1 MENFKSEG
9 LYNVFWCVTIPQNVQ
24 VKDLAVQMLLSN
36 ANDESLQMVEFNET
50 WSSELNPS
58 PCNTAQKIRLMPR
71 EPIWID
77 KGRHLTS
84 ILTMELEGD
93 EPSEDGLNGDGGND
107 RSEQNNNMDRR
118 DVSNEDSAIVHY
130 FELVPYLS
138 GSCSLSDVFVLGFP
152 LNASLSLVPPC
163 VKDVLAPSRIVA
175 IDVSLDQKYAAS
187 LSVNRKDLTVDVWDL
202 RSTGDSNCP
211 RIPVATAKI
220 LAIGPKSFDL
230 TIAISSDGSHLA
242 VFEEPKE
249 EWKGGVA
256 IKPGTFPAHFFEND
270 TMFTPVDQVAE
281 DQKVEG
287 KSDEDKFPETM
298 EKNPLATT
306 DTVAIRT
313 LIDLKREAG
322 SPLKRFIGFAKF
334 QHRSPGNLAPKPS
347 QEHVFVACNGFD
359 VSIYGVSSAV
369 KLQYSILLPTPSPS
383 IPFRSTQLDHR
394 LACRHL
400 INTLQD
406 SRFVWNG
413 DEGKVQVW
421 NWRNGNLVAAL
432 DGIDGS
438 LKYLHR
444 LILSKDGSAVIAA
457 SQSSFAVY
465 SAESG
470 LLISKVSKAMSEL
483 RLFECL
489 DSDRVMAA
497 GWIEDTD
504 GDGERDQVFR
514 IMDLYCLTNV
524 INVAQIQLPI
534 TNAIS
539 FHVIPAIAGDRE
551 NITTI
556 VQHNLAEI
564 QLVDLKPRKS
574 DNYNQQAE
582 CCPKCDG
589 ESGSVVRRCIDNE
602 QGCSYTLSIDDM
614 RRSFFLHKI
623 STKDGERV
631 EILTE
636 MPTAEDPDIT
646 TLTFLPC
653 RKRFLV
659 IRRREFE
666 LWQLPTADRATCQLL
681 TAQAR
686 DRRDVGAWT
695 VCPHGSVMRWKDS
708 KMDEIQYV
716 DISRKIFFG
725 SEETLGLIRAIP
737 TFIQCFE
744 TSGPAYRQAVIEL
757 LMKHINRHPGVNG
770 YSLNQPKPFKV
781 SIIGAIIKG
790 CSNLGAEPLLYAL
803 LKSTEFGHWIPHTI
817 GFSID
822 PSRDMIAYLVKESK
836 VSMLRLVVDYLL
848 ARAHSDSPYYTIMLS
863 ISIPH
868 FFPKYPELALHISQ
882 RSAFIPVKDNVS
894 LIHEAIINVPQWR
907 FKPHFKPKL
916 HSKHKP
922 IANAEPESEGFL
934 HLWTHKK
941 TKLYEFMDD
950 NPVFQLNSQLPITTV
965 APTVSKSAEARV
977 VPVGDVRATRNR
989 EIKAKFYI
997 VPFSLVWRTRPTDPS
1012 KEGAWMFPATAW
1024 IRKALRF
1031 IWHFVFPLDTLWVH
1045 THYSD
1050 LEAFDNPAIEA
1061 IIDYK
1066 WSRFARVFWIARLC
1080 LQMTYEALVLAVT
1093 FLQLYGNHGDGGPT
1107 LAMTV
1112 GYIVIIVLGYTLLHL
1127 EFQQM
1132 RGGLRRYFSSP
1143 YNYVDLC
1150 VARTL
1155 SFSIVMVYLHLVFE
1169 FRVFKSVCEVVTIVV
1184 NILLRIPAFFAILA
1198 VFILAFAH
1206 SINHLIE
1213 VNFRSS
1219 CEQSQDGTTSNCQTM
1234 RDEFPRDY
1242 LQSVS
1247 TTYFFMTGDYDPV
1260 KANMTTGHWTIQLM
1274 VGFFFFLTAVLMM
1287 NVVIALM
1294 NGVYSEAVEAGRR
1307 IWLKNRLDLIAGAE
1321 NLSFYMPNFRQTHDF
1336 FPQYIY
1342 YTATDRQIKDYRKKF
1357 ELDSQPLQ
1365 FDFTVIKATVTPQ
1378 IDDRITTPSSPAA
1391 AAIQE
1396 ELQKSIAKMQEQL
1409 AQEKKEY
1416 LRDLEYRMVD
1426 EKKRHLEEVEARFVK
1441 EKREWEVKVLQE
1453 KRESDARMEAMMT
1466 QLLDRLQPSS
1476 SAEA

>member
-9 LYNVFWCVTIPQNVQ
+9 LYNVFWCVTIPQNVK

-36 ANDESLQMVEFNET
+36 PNDESLQMEEFNET

-58 PCNTAQKIRLMPR
+58 PCNTAQNIRLMPR

-84 ILTMELEGD
+84 TLTMELEGD
-93 EPSEDGLNGDGGND
+93 ESSEGGLG
-107 RSEQNNNMDRR
+107 RSSNMDQQG
-118 DVSNEDSAIVHY
+118 VSNKDSAVVHY

-138 GSCSLSDVFVLGFP
+138 GSCNLSDVFVLGFP
-152 LNASLSLVPPC
+152 LSASLSLIPPC
-163 VKDVLAPSRIVA
+163 IRDVSAPSRIVA
-175 IDVSLDQKYAAS
+175 IDVSLDQKYATS
-187 LSVNRKDLTVDVWDL
+187 LSVNHKYLTIDVWDL
-202 RSTGDSNCP
+202 QSTEDYNRS
-211 RIPVATAKI
+211 RIPVATTKI
-220 LAIGPKSFDL
+220 LAIGPKSLDL

-256 IKPGTFPAHFFEND
+256 IKPGMFPAHFFENNA
-270 TMFTPVDQVAE
+270 MFTPADQVAA

-287 KSDEDKFPETM
+287 KSVKDRFSGTM
-298 EKNPLATT
+298 EKNPLTT
-306 DTVAIRT
+306 ADRGAIRT

-322 SPLKRFIGFAKF
+322 SSLKRFIGFAKF
-334 QHRSPGNLAPKPS
+334 QHRTPGNLVPKS
-347 QEHVFVACNGFD
+347 LQEHVFVTCNGFD
-359 VSIYGVSSAV
+359 VSIYGVSSTV
-369 KLQYSILLPTPSPS
+369 KLQYSISLPAPSPS

-421 NWRNGNLVAAL
+421 NWRNGSHVSTL

-438 LKYLHR
+438 LKFLHR
-444 LILSKDGSAVIAA
+444 LILSKDGSAVVAA

-504 GDGERDQVFR
+504 GDGEPDQTFR

-539 FHVIPAIAGDRE
+539 FHVIPAVAGNKE
-551 NITTI
+551 NIATI

-564 QLVDLKPRKS
+564 QLVDLKPRES

-582 CCPKCDG
+582 CCQNCDG
-589 ESGSVVRRCIDNE
+589 ESGNVVRKIIDNE
-602 QGCSYTLSIDDM
+602 QSFSYTLSIDDM
-614 RRSFFLHKI
+614 RRSFFLYKT

-631 EILTE
+631 EILAE
-636 MPTAEDPDIT
+636 IPSAEDPDIT
-646 TLTFLPC
+646 LLTFLPC

-666 LWQLPTADRATCQLL
+666 IWQLPTADRATCQLL

-686 DRRDVGAWT
+686 NRKDVGSWT
-695 VCPHGSVMRWKDS
+695 ICPHGSVMRWKDS
-708 KMDEIQYV
+708 KTDEIHYV

-725 SEETLGLIRAIP
+725 REETLGLIRAVP

-744 TSGPAYRQAVIEL
+744 ASGPVYRQAIIEL
-757 LMKHINRHPGVNG
+757 LMKCINRHPGVNG
-770 YSLNQPKPFKV
+770 CSLSQPKPFKV

-817 GFSID
+817 EFSVD

-836 VSMLRLVVDYLL
+836 ISMLRMVVDYLL
-848 ARAHSDSPYYTIMLS
+848 ARAHSDSPYYTTMLS
-863 ISIPH
+863 ISIPY

-894 LIHEAIINVPQWR
+894 LIHEAIINIPQWR
-907 FKPHFKPKL
+907 FRPHFKPKL
-916 HSKHKP
+916 QSKNKP
-922 IANAEPESEGFL
+922 TDNAEPEDQGII
-934 HLWTHKK
+934 HLRTHRK

-950 NPVFQLNSQLPITTV
+950 DPVFQLNSQLPITTV
-965 APTVSKSAEARV
+965 SPAVSKKAEARV

-997 VPFSLVWRTRPTDPS
+997 VPFSLVWRTRPRDPS

-1066 WSRFARVFWIARLC
+1066 WSRFARIFWIARLC

-1093 FLQLYGNHGDGGPT
+1093 FLQLYGDGGPT
-1107 LAMTV
+1107 SAMTV
-1112 GYIVIIVLGYTLLHL
+1112 GYIVII
-1127 EFQQM
+1127 
-1132 RGGLRRYFSSP
+1132 
-1143 YNYVDLC
+1143 
-1150 VARTL
+1150 
-1155 SFSIVMVYLHLVFE
+1155 VFE

-1219 CEQSQDGTTSNCQTM
+1219 CVQSQDGTTSDCQTM
-1234 RDEFPRDY
+1234 RDEFPRGY

-1260 KANMTTGHWTIQLM
+1260 KTNMTSGHWSIQLM
-1274 VGFFFFLTAVLMM
+1274 IGFFFFLTAVLMM

-1294 NGVYSEAVEAGRR
+1294 NGVYSEAMEAGRR

-1321 NLSFYMPNFRQTHDF
+1321 NLSFYIPNFRQTYDF

-1342 YTATDRQIKDYRKKF
+1342 YTATDREIRDYRKKF

-1365 FDFTVIKATVTPQ
+1365 FDFTITKATVVPQ
-1378 IDDRITTPSSPAA
+1378 IDGPITSSSLSPPAA
-1391 AAIQE
+1391 VAIQE
-1396 ELQKSIAKMQEQL
+1396 ELQKSITKMQEQL
-1409 AQEKKEY
+1409 AQEKKDY
-1416 LRDLEYRMVD
+1416 LRDFEYRMLD
-1426 EKKRHLEEVEARFVK
+1426 EKKRHLEEVEARF
-1441 EKREWEVKVLQE
+1441 
-1453 KRESDARMEAMMT
+1453 
-1466 QLLDRLQPSS
+1466 
-1476 SAEA
+1476 